1 MSNEQPLP
9 PAIVTSGGGS
19 HGNVSNGPHPK
30 HKRKLSNF
38 LIDKK
43 LQLRYVIVVVV
54 ISALIASVLGY
65 LIYQQEHK
73 ASASLDAG
81 LAALGLGEVAQD
93 LAAKDSAL
101 IYKMIG
107 VGTGL
112 ATILAMFLLIMTHK
126 VAGPLFKVSMYFD
139 RMAVGRLSVVTPLR
153 QGDMLRDFFDTFEH
167 MHQAV
172 RERQIADVATMA
184 AVVETATAHP
194 ANPAWAA
201 AVAELERHVAART
214 KLLS

>member
-9 PAIVTSGGGS
+9 SAIVASAGGLKGSGPS
-19 HGNVSNGPHPK
+19 TK

-43 LQLRYVIVVVV
+43 LQLRYIIVVVV
-54 ISALIASVLGY
+54 ISAIIAGVLGY
-65 LIYQQEHK
+65 LIYQQERQ
-73 ASASLDAG
+73 ASAALDAG
-81 LAALGLGEVAQD
+81 LEAYGLGEVAQD

-107 VGTGL
+107 VGIGL
-112 ATILAMFLLIMTHK
+112 AAILAMFLLIMTHK

-153 QGDMLRDFFDTFEH
+153 QGDMLHDFFETFQH
-167 MHQAV
+167 MHEAV
-172 RERQIADVATMA
+172 RARQLADVETMSTA
-184 AVVETATAHP
+184 IQSIGTHDGMAV
-194 ANPAWAA
+194 
-201 AVAELERHVAART
+201 AVAELERHVASRS